1 MKKLTALISILL
13 CSLSLFAATI
23 KVMSFNV
30 NGVKNK
36 INANERY
43 ARNISAIIKESGA
56 DIVLMQEFYTKR
68 DENEPKLL
76 CKTLGDSWWYF
87 SARGYIA
94 SFSTEEHVCQQN
106 NVIFYNNQ
114 KILPTS
120 NKDSGIVNFRT
131 DSKYKFTKNH
141 TQLVEFC
148 LSGEP
153 SKTFLVVNVHLPVYT
168 KNRDRQKLLEYLH
181 DLKSLETL
189 YSDLDKKS
197 RRIIIGGDFNTKRAK
212 SSGLD
217 AGEILRYKYP
227 NSKIERF
234 SGAIVDSD
242 NQLYCYQIGGLP
254 TSGFDKNQSRI
265 SPTLDID
272 HFIVKNI
279 NVVKDTGLYLG
290 SVHLENNNYN
300 SPYIFKN
307 ISKDSKFERTMKYYK
322 QHVSDH
328 LPIIIELDL

>member
-1 MKKLTALISILL
+1 MKKIATLTCIFLG
-13 CSLSLFAATI
+13 SLSLYATTI

-30 NGVKNK
+30 NGVRNSIKNNEK
-36 INANERY
+36 YAN
-43 ARNISAIIKESGA
+43 NICAVVKESRA

-68 DENEPKLL
+68 DEPESM
-76 CKTLGDSWWYF
+76 CKRLGTSWQYF
-87 SARGYIA
+87 SAKWYIA
-94 SFSTEEHVCQQN
+94 PFSKEEHVCQQN

-131 DSKYKFTKNH
+131 DSKYKFSKNH

-153 SKTFLVVNVHLPVYT
+153 SKTFVVVNVHLPLYT
-168 KNRDRQKLLEYLH
+168 KDRDRKTLLNYLH

-189 YSDLDKKS
+189 YSDLDKKG
-197 RRIIIGGDFNTKRAK
+197 RRIIVGGDFNTKRAK

-217 AGEILRYKYP
+217 AGEILMYKYP

-234 SGAIVDSD
+234 PGAIVDSD
-242 NQLYCYQIGGLP
+242 NQLYCYPIRGLL

-279 NVVKDTGLYLG
+279 KVVKDSGLYLG

-307 ISKDSKFERTMKYYK
+307 ISKDSKYKGTMKYYK

-328 LPIIIELDL
+328 VPIIIELDL